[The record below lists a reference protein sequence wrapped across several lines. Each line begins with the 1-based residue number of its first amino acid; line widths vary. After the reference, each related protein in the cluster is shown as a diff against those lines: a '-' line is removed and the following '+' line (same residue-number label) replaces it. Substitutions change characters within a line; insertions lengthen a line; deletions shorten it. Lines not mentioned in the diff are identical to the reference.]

1 MLMQTLLTFLLAI
14 SSLPGQP
21 IVIRGGAVLD
31 GKGGMQRN
39 RDILVEGSRIT
50 QVALP
55 KGPPTYDLS
64 RYTLMPGW
72 IDTHVHLSGH
82 FSPSIGQRGG
92 NQDDRAVPGPI
103 PTTARGR
110 GGAGKARGD
119 RETSAEEALYTAG
132 NAYTTLLAGFT
143 TVQSLGA
150 AVDVPVR
157 DLINAEVIP
166 GPRILTALRMIRAD
180 TGAPEQI
187 REEIRKPQSGGRG
200 RHKGLRHTEH
210 PYRRRNEHD

>member
-1 MLMQTLLTFLLAI
+1 MQTPLTFLLAI

-21 IVIRGGAVLD
+21 IVIRGGAVID

-39 RDILVEGSRIT
+39 RDIPVEGSRIT

-72 IDTHVHLSGH
+72 IDTHVHLSGQ

-110 GGAGKARGD
+110 GGAGNARGD
-119 RETSAEEALYTAG
+119 RETSAEEARLTSNVIRPEGCEINNASPVAPMKIPRNLPAAG
-132 NAYTTLLAGFT
+132 
-143 TVQSLGA
+143 
-150 AVDVPVR
+150 DVPQR
-157 DLINAEVIP
+157 RGSHCADISP
-166 GPRILTALRMIRAD
+166 GIRQD
-180 TGAPEQI
+180 QRPGVVETSG
-187 REEIRKPQSGGRG
+187 EISRVSFPQRV
-200 RHKGLRHTEH
+200 L
-210 PYRRRNEHD
+210 P

>member
-1 MLMQTLLTFLLAI
+1 MLIQTLLTFLLAI

-110 GGAGKARGD
+110 GGAGNARGD
-119 RETSAEEALYTAG
+119 RQASAEEALYTPAMPIQPCLP
-132 NAYTTLLAGFT
+132 ASRRCRAW
-143 TVQSLGA
+143 A
-150 AVDVPVR
+150 R
-157 DLINAEVIP
+157 
-166 GPRILTALRMIRAD
+166 RLT
-180 TGAPEQI
+180 
-187 REEIRKPQSGGRG
+187 
-200 RHKGLRHTEH
+200 
-210 PYRRRNEHD
+210 